1 MSERR
6 WYNPRVPQTLAIA
19 QILLYINAVFLA
31 LDVLSRGGRFG
42 GGTLGWLL
50 AISGVVAYGFGG
62 YGIANEQ
69 KVGYQVAIV
78 ASFLP
83 LASRVLLVLTV
94 PGASLLGDLDF
105 ILWQR
110 NVLSVLFQ
118 YALIALLLHPM
129 SREHQRVW
137 FS

>member
-1 MSERR
+1 MPERR

-31 LDVLSRGGRFG
+31 LDVVTRGGRFG
-42 GGTLGWLL
+42 GGLLGWLL
-50 AISGVVAYGFGG
+50 GVGGVAAYAYGG

-69 KVGYQVAIV
+69 KVGYQVAV
-78 ASFLP
+78 AASFLP
-83 LASRVLLVLTV
+83 LVTRFLLVLTV
-94 PGASLLGDLDF
+94 PGATVLGNLDF

-110 NVLSVLFQ
+110 NLLSVIFQ

-129 SREHQRVW
+129 SRDHQRVW